1 VTALPPRGWLALAAI
16 SLGVALWFSD
26 GTLNWTAVISPVL
39 NWIAVSFLVLTW
51 TAMIAAFSARTP
63 DDERQ
68 VERVLEV
75 GVVLQFV
82 LLFAKPPGRHLL
94 PDLWEHFFIGPVFSM
109 GCILMAMLAVTF
121 VVGRPLLGR
130 ATFPAIV
137 GIFGVISAWMLW
149 ASPDP
154 PIDVMHFHREAAL
167 ALGQGRT
174 PYDLHFEN
182 LYGHTRFYGTGFA
195 TSRSI
200 DVGSPY
206 PPLSV
211 LLTSLA
217 IVLAGDPRAALVAGF
232 VCSAVLIDRLG
243 GRAARLASL
252 LYISSP
258 RRYLVL
264 ELGWTE
270 PLMVAFLAAA
280 MVLAQ
285 RRSRWL
291 PVGLAGLL
299 GIKQFAVLLLPFTP
313 FLVGEVLPRR
323 SIRLLAGALLLV
335 AVTALPFVLWDAQA
349 FFRSTV
355 WFQLAQPFRP
365 ESLNFAALWAWAH
378 PGAVPSTTVPTLG
391 ALALATLV
399 ALLRCRPTA
408 AGFAAA
414 GALVL
419 LAVLAWSKQA
429 HCNYYDLV
437 LGLLACAVAPA
448 ASTPAPDA
456 RGRQVG

>member
-1 VTALPPRGWLALAAI
+1 VAAI
-16 SLGVALWFSD
+16 VLGVAVWFTD
-26 GTLNWTAVISPVL
+26 GTLDWAAMI
-39 NWIAVSFLVLTW
+39 FLVLTW
-51 TAMIAAFSARTP
+51 AAMIAAFSGRTF

-75 GVVLQFV
+75 GMVVQLV
-82 LLFAKPPGRHLL
+82 LLVGRPPGSDLR
-94 PDLWEHFFIGPVFSM
+94 PDLSEHFFIGPAFPM
-109 GCILMAMLAVTF
+109 GCILMAMLAVTV

-130 ATFPAIV
+130 ATFPVIV
-137 GIFGVISAWMLW
+137 GLFGVASAWMLW

-154 PIDVMHFHREAAL
+154 RIDVMHLHREAAL
-167 ALGQGRT
+167 AMAHGRT
-174 PYDLHFEN
+174 PYDLHFPN
-182 LYGHTRFYGTGFA
+182 LYGDTRFYGPGFA
-195 TSRSI
+195 TSRTI

-211 LLTSLA
+211 VLTSLA
-217 IVLAGDPRAALVAGF
+217 TYLVGDPRAALVAAL
-232 VCSAVLIDRLG
+232 VCSALLIDQLG

-252 LYISSP
+252 LFISSP

-264 ELGWTE
+264 EQGWTE
-270 PLMVAFLAAA
+270 PLMVAFLAAT

-291 PVGLAGLL
+291 PLGLAGLL
-299 GIKQFAVLLLPFTP
+299 GIKQFSVLLLPFTP
-313 FLVGEVLPRR
+313 FLVGEARPRR
-323 SIRLLAGALLLV
+323 RSLRLVAGALLLV
-335 AVTALPFVLWDAQA
+335 AVTALPFVLWDPQA

-355 WFQLAQPFRP
+355 LFQLAQPFRP

-378 PGAVPSTTVPTLG
+378 RGAVPPTTILMLG

-399 ALLRCRPTA
+399 ALRRCRPTP

-414 GALVL
+414 GALVV
-419 LAVLAWSKQA
+419 LAGLAWSKQA

-437 LGLLACAVAPA
+437 IGLLACAVAPA
-448 ASTPAPDA
+448 ASTGAP
-456 RGRQVG
+456 GRTVG